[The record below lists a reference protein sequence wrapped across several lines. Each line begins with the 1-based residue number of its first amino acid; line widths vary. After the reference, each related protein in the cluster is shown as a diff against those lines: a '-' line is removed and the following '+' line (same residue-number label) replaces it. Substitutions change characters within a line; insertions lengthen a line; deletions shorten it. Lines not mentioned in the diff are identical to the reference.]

1 MEHIV
6 SQAAA
11 KALDTTVEEI
21 RDVLR
26 GFGRRNQA
34 ALNALIEIA
43 DWPQAASA
51 ELRRRSTR
59 IVEVLDNAALRAI
72 EAGEIDFREVCRDA
86 HADAARV
93 RS

>member
-1 MEHIV
+1 MEHIAN
-6 SQAAA
+6 QAAT

-21 RDVLR
+21 RDMLR
-26 GFGRRNQA
+26 GYGRQSQA

-59 IVEVLDNAALRAI
+59 VIGVFDEEALRAI
-72 EAGEIDFREVCRDA
+72 AAGEIDFPEVCRDV
-86 HADAARV
+86 HAGFARV

>member
-11 KALDTTVEEI
+11 KALDITVEEI

-59 IVEVLDNAALRAI
+59 FIGVFDEEALRAI
-72 EAGEIDFREVCRDA
+72 AAGEIDFPEVCRDV
-86 HADAARV
+86 HAGFARV